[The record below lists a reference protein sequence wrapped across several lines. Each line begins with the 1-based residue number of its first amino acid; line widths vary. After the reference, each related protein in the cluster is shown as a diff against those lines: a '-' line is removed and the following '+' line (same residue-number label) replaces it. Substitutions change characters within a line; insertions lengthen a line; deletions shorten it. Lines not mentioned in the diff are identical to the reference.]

1 MAAPKEFERRVPWPD
16 DIQCPVVLNFHPD
29 AEALAVALDKENAN
43 RPNTQT
49 MYSYGPRVG
58 LQRILHM
65 LRNYK
70 IKASFYWPAKS
81 AQRHPYAI
89 EWIVADG
96 HEIGCHGFTHDWPNW
111 LDAATEADHL
121 DKQVEIL
128 TELSGSRPRGYI
140 SPGWEYS
147 AQTLKLLRERGFEF
161 SGDWLGEDIP
171 YYVEVDDKQTDFVA
185 IPVNWTLDDAPLY
198 WFSLFPPLSYGAPYS
213 APSRVFELWSSEFDA
228 LYEEG
233 APFHLTLHPFLS
245 GRGARVKTLEKLID
259 HILERPGVKFCTM
272 AELADMYKSVITPEQ
287 GKPGKW
293 FPATSGEAPRI
304 IRVDGVPT
312 YR

>member
-1 MAAPKEFERRVPWPD
+1 MAASKELERRVPWPD

-29 AEALAVALDKENAN
+29 AEALAIALDKENAN
-43 RPNTQT
+43 WPNTQT

-58 LQRILHM
+58 LQRMLHT

-111 LDAATEADHL
+111 LDATTEAKHL
-121 DKQVEIL
+121 DQQVEIL
-128 TELSGSRPRGYI
+128 TQLSGSRPRGYI

-147 AQTLKLLRERGFEF
+147 AQTLNLLRERGFEF

-171 YYVEVDDKQTDFVA
+171 YYVEIDDKQTDFVA

-233 APFHLTLHPFLS
+233 CPFHLTLHPFLS
-245 GRGARVKTLEKLID
+245 GRGARVKTLEKLIE
-259 HILERPGVKFCTM
+259 HMMERPGVKFCTM
-272 AELADMYKSVITPEQ
+272 AELADMYKAVITPEQ

-304 IRVDGVPT
+304 IRIDGVPT
-312 YR
+312 YH